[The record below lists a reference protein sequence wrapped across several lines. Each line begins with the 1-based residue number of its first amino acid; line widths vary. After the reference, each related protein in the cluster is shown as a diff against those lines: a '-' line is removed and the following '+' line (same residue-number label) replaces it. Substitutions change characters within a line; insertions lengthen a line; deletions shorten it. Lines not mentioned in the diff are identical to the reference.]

1 MPPKYQRLNFN
12 VANAE
17 SSYGDDRV
25 KEFNSEALRWA
36 LANAVEHEGH
46 ADAKSVVGKL
56 IATRPELKSK
66 IKQLMQT
73 VEKVV
78 KEVNKLSLEEQRA
91 KLQELGGVEA
101 PKREERRG
109 LPELPDV
116 DKYPNVVTRFAPN
129 PNGPLHIGH
138 VRAAFL
144 SYEYARK
151 YGGKFILRFE
161 DTNPAN
167 AMLEMYD
174 KIREDLRWLGI
185 KWDEEHVQSDRL
197 EIYYKYAEELLKAGS
212 AYVCTCDV
220 MKFRR
225 LRDRREPCPC
235 RGLSANEQLKRWRA
249 MLEGKYQEEH
259 VVVRIKT
266 DLKHPNPAARD
277 WPALRVITAKH
288 PRAGDRYKV
297 WPLYNFSVAVDDHEM
312 GVTHVIRGKE
322 HVVNETRQ
330 RFLFDHLGWEYPTA
344 VQYGRLTMGGAV
356 LSKTQTMRGIRSGDF
371 SGYDDPRLGTIAALR
386 RRGFLPETIKQVIV
400 DLGPT
405 PVDSALSWETLAA
418 YNRRIVDARANR
430 YFFVPNPVKLLV
442 KNAPKIREV
451 KLRLH
456 PSHLER
462 GERLLRLL
470 HEGDSMVIYISKA
483 DAVDISVGQIVR
495 LKDLMNVQI
504 TSHNPFEAKFHSRE
518 LAEAP
523 KIQWVSADAVEV
535 EVLKP
540 DASRE
545 VGLAEAAVANLSDG
559 VIVQFERYGFVRLD
573 TKTPKFVFVYGHR

>member
-1 MPPKYQRLNFN
+1 L
-12 VANAE
+12 
-17 SSYGDDRV
+17 
-25 KEFNSEALRWA
+25 KEFDREALRWA
-36 LANAVEHEGH
+36 LTNAVEHGGH

-56 IATRPELKSK
+56 IATQPELRSR
-66 IKQLMQT
+66 IRQVMET

-78 KEVNKLSLEEQRA
+78 KEINKLSLEEQRA
-91 KLQELGGVEA
+91 KLQELGVAEA

-116 DKYPNVVTRFAPN
+116 DKYPKVVTRFAPN

-185 KWDEEHVQSDRL
+185 KWDEEYVQSDRL
-197 EIYYKYAEELLKAGS
+197 DKYYKHAEGLLKAGG

-225 LRDRREPCPC
+225 LRDGGKPCPC
-235 RGLSANEQLKRWRA
+235 RGLPASEQLERWRA
-249 MLEGKYQEEH
+249 MLESKYQGEH
-259 VVVRIKT
+259 GVVRVKT
-266 DLKHPNPAARD
+266 DLKHPNPAVRD
-277 WPALRVITAKH
+277 WPALRVAAVSH
-288 PRAGDRYKV
+288 PRVGDRYRV

-322 HVVNETRQ
+322 HVVNELRQ
-330 RFLFDHLGWEYPTA
+330 RFLFGHLDWRYPTA
-344 VQYGRLTMGGAV
+344 VQYGRLTIGGAV
-356 LSKTQTMRGIRSGDF
+356 LSKTQTMKGIRSGEF

-386 RRGFLPETIKQVIV
+386 RRGFLPETIRQVIL

-405 PVDSALSWETLAA
+405 HVDSALSWETLAA
-418 YNRRIVDARANR
+418 YNRRVADARANR
-430 YFFVPNPVKLLV
+430 YFFAPGAVKLLV
-442 KNAPKIREV
+442 EGAPRLKELR
-451 KLRLH
+451 LRLH
-456 PSHLER
+456 PSHPGR
-462 GERLLRLL
+462 GERVLPLLY
-470 HEGDSMVIYISKA
+470 EGDALAAYIPGA
-483 DAVDISVGQIVR
+483 DAASLREGQVFR
-495 LKDLMNVQI
+495 LKDFMNVRL
-504 TSHNPFEAKFHSRE
+504 TSREPLKAEFHSRE
-518 LAEAP
+518 VMDVP
-523 KIQWVSADAVEV
+523 KLQWVSAGAIEAEV
-535 EVLKP
+535 IKP

-545 VGLAEAAVANLSDG
+545 LGLVEPAAAVLRVG
-559 VIVQFERYGFVRLD
+559 EVVQFERFGFVMVD
-573 TKTPKFVFVYGHR
+573 ATEPKFVAIFGHR

>member
-1 MPPKYQRLNFN
+1 MPPKFKGLNFN
-12 VANAE
+12 VADAE
-17 SSYGDDRV
+17 SLCGGDRLKGFDR
-25 KEFNSEALRWA
+25 EALRWA
-36 LANAVEHEGH
+36 LTNAVEHKGH

-56 IATRPELKSK
+56 IATRPELRLK

-73 VEKVV
+73 VENVV
-78 KEVNKLSLEEQRA
+78 KEVNKFSLEEQRA
-91 KLQELGGVEA
+91 KLQELGVVEA

-116 DKYPNVVTRFAPN
+116 DKYPKIVTRFAPN

-185 KWDEEHVQSDRL
+185 KWDEEYVQSDRL
-197 EIYYKYAEELLKAGS
+197 EIYYKHAEGLLKAGG

-225 LRDRREPCPC
+225 LRDNGKPCPC
-235 RGLSANEQLKRWRA
+235 RGLPASEQLKRWRA
-249 MLEGKYQEEH
+249 MLEGKYKEEH

-266 DLKHPNPAARD
+266 DLRHPNPAVRD
-277 WPALRVITAKH
+277 WPALRVVMASH
-288 PRAGDRYKV
+288 PRVGDRYRV
-297 WPLYNFSVAVDDHEM
+297 WPLYNFSVAIDDHEM

-322 HVVNETRQ
+322 HVVNELRQ
-330 RFLFDHLGWEYPTA
+330 RFLFDHLGWRYPTA
-344 VQYGRLTMGGAV
+344 VQYGRLTIGGAV
-356 LSKTQTMRGIRSGDF
+356 LSKTQTMRGIRNGEF
-371 SGYDDPRLGTIAALR
+371 FGYDDPRLGTIAALR
-386 RRGFLPETIKQVIV
+386 RRGFLPETIRQTIL

-418 YNRRIVDARANR
+418 YNRRVADARANR
-430 YFFVPNPVKLLV
+430 YFFVPNAVKLLV
-442 KNAPKIREV
+442 KGVPKMREV
-451 KLRLH
+451 RVRLH
-456 PSHLER
+456 PSHKER
-462 GERLLRLL
+462 GERALQLFY
-470 HEGDSMVIYISKA
+470 EGDSLAVYISGE
-483 DAVDISVGQIVR
+483 DAASLREGQVIR
-495 LKDLMNVQI
+495 LKDFMNVQI
-504 TSHNPFEAKFHSRE
+504 KSRKPLEADFHSRE

-523 KIQWVSADAVEV
+523 KIQWVSAGAVEA
-535 EVLKP
+535 EVIRP
-540 DASRE
+540 DGSRE
-545 VGLAEAAVANLSDG
+545 VGLAEPAVTDLSVG
-559 VIVQFERYGFVRLD
+559 AILQFERYGFARVD
-573 TKTPKFVFVYGHR
+573 AKSPKFVVAYAHR

>member
-1 MPPKYQRLNFN
+1 L
-12 VANAE
+12 
-17 SSYGDDRV
+17 
-25 KEFNSEALRWA
+25 KEFDKEALRWA
-36 LANAVEHEGH
+36 LTNAMKHEGH

-66 IKQLMQT
+66 AKRLVQI

-78 KEVNKLSLEEQRA
+78 REVNKLSLGEQQA
-91 KLQELGGVEA
+91 KLHELGGMES
-101 PKREERRG
+101 PKRVERRG
-109 LPELPDV
+109 LPELPDI
-116 DKYPNVVTRFAPN
+116 DKYPRVVTRFAPN

-144 SYEYARK
+144 SYEYAHK

-185 KWDEEHVQSDRL
+185 KWDEEYVQSDRL
-197 EIYYKYAEELLKAGS
+197 EIYYKYVEELLNAGS

-225 LRDRREPCPC
+225 LRDRRKPCPC

-266 DLKHPNPAARD
+266 DLKHPNPAVRD
-277 WPALRVITAKH
+277 WPALRVITAEH
-288 PRAGDRYKV
+288 PKVGDRYKV
-297 WPLYNFSVAVDDHEM
+297 WPLYNFSVAVDDHDM

-330 RFLFDHLGWEYPTA
+330 RFLFDHLGWKYPTA
-344 VQYGRLTMGGAV
+344 VQYGRLTIGGAV

-405 PVDSALSWETLAA
+405 PVDSVLSWETLAA

-430 YFFVPNPVKLLV
+430 YFFVPNAVKLRV
-442 KNAPKIREV
+442 KNSPKIQEA

-456 PSHLER
+456 PSHPER
-462 GERLLRLL
+462 RERSLRLL
-470 HEGDSMVIYISKA
+470 YEGDSLIVYISKV
-483 DAVDISVGQIVR
+483 DAVDIGVGQIVR

-545 VGLAEAAVANLSDG
+545 VGLAEAAVTNLSDG
-559 VIVQFERYGFVRLD
+559 EIVQFERYGFVRLD
-573 TKTPKFVFVYGHR
+573 IKTPKFVFVYGHR

>member
-1 MPPKYQRLNFN
+1 L
-12 VANAE
+12 
-17 SSYGDDRV
+17 
-25 KEFNSEALRWA
+25 KELEREALRWA
-36 LANAVEHEGH
+36 LANAVEHEGR

-56 IATRPELKSK
+56 IAIQPELKSN
-66 IKQLMQT
+66 IRQVIDA

-78 KEVNKLSLEEQRA
+78 REVDELSLEEQLA
-91 KLQELGGVEA
+91 KMQELGVVEA

-109 LPELPDV
+109 LPELPNI
-116 DKYPNVVTRFAPN
+116 DKYPKIVTRFAPN

-144 SYEYARK
+144 SHEYARK
-151 YGGKFILRFE
+151 YGGKFVLRFE

-174 KIREDLRWLGI
+174 KTREDLRWLGI
-185 KWDEEHVQSDRL
+185 KWDEEYVQSDRL
-197 EIYYKYAEELLKAGS
+197 EIYYRYAEELLKAGH

-225 LRDRREPCPC
+225 LRDGCKPCPC
-235 RGLSANEQLKRWRA
+235 RGLSANEQLERWRA

-259 VVVRIKT
+259 IVVRIKT
-266 DLKHPNPAARD
+266 DLKHPNPAVRD
-277 WPALRVITAKH
+277 WPALRVIAAKH
-288 PRAGDRYKV
+288 PRVGDRYKV

-330 RFLFDHLGWEYPTA
+330 RFLFDYLGWEYPTA
-344 VQYGRLTMGGAV
+344 VQYGRLTIGGTV

-386 RRGFLPETIKQVIV
+386 RRGFSPETIKQVII

-405 PVDSALSWETLAA
+405 PVDSVLSWETLAA
-418 YNRRIVDARANR
+418 YNRKIVDAHANR
-430 YFFVPNPVKLLV
+430 YFFVPNAVKLLV
-442 KNAPKIREV
+442 KNPPKIQEA

-456 PSHLER
+456 PSHPER
-462 GERLLRLL
+462 GERSLRLL
-470 HEGDSMVIYISKA
+470 YEGDSLVVHVSKA
-483 DAVDISVGQIVR
+483 DAVDIGVGQIVR
-495 LKDLMNVQI
+495 LKDLMNIQI
-504 TSHNPFEAKFHSRE
+504 TSHKPFEAKFHSRE
-518 LAEAP
+518 LAEVP
-523 KIQWVSADAVEV
+523 KIQWVSADAIEV

-545 VGLAEAAVANLSDG
+545 VGLAEAAVANLSEG
-559 VIVQFERYGFVRLD
+559 EIVQFERYGFVRLD
-573 TKTPKFVFVYGHR
+573 TKTPKLVFVYGHR